1 VVIICLLLNVLRCV
15 YIRSGVLYR
24 KTTRLL
30 LCGLKIWDLVW
41 FINICWIFMEMDCDI
56 CYYIYVD
63 VRWMLNCPVW
73 GMLFLG
79 NVWNLYY
86 CRSIKCTHTTWW
98 NLKYDVHK
106 NRKKC
111 TKWNAAWCV
120 VVSHFS
126 RVDCKLIIFWKICFC
141 ESILFFPVRQNLI

>member
-1 VVIICLLLNVLRCV
+1 MKLKMSVSEASLVDMDNKRLLFCLWLNVLRCV

-30 LCGLKIWDLVW
+30 LCGLKIWDLVG

-106 NRKKC
+106 NRKKMH
-111 TKWNAAWCV
+111 KV
-120 VVSHFS
+120 ES
-126 RVDCKLIIFWKICFC
+126 RLMCCC
-141 ESILFFPVRQNLI
+141 